1 MTQRYLLTGAQG
13 FIGRHMV
20 SHLLWHS
27 PQSSVLGVGRSPRQD
42 SFFNYSVSC
51 GDRRV
56 PATLPEYLRTAVG
69 PRYRYLSMDITSVDF
84 SAAVCDF
91 RPTKVIHLAAALRG
105 APDELIHQN
114 NVRSTASLL
123 QAIGQCDVE
132 MLLFASSGGVYGKQ
146 DYFPIDETAVV
157 LPLDSYSRSKFASED
172 LVRQFA
178 FQSGVPTAIA
188 RIFNVL
194 GPGQDELH
202 FAGRLASQLTS
213 ILTGKAEPIVRVGP
227 LSSSRDFLDVRD
239 ICFGLSVI
247 LESLHQ
253 GVYNVGS
260 GVETEMR
267 ELLRVFLGAAG
278 LRKDVQIETDAAR
291 IDPVPRHV
299 ANIGRLA
306 GKGFSPQY
314 SLELSCQ
321 EMLAYCARYVHG
333 TPGEK

>member
-1 MTQRYLLTGAQG
+1 MTHRYLLTGAQG

-20 SHLLWHS
+20 SHLLCHS
-27 PQSSVLGVGRSPRQD
+27 SQSTVLGVGRSPQQD

-51 GDRRV
+51 GDGRV
-56 PATLPEYLRTAVG
+56 PAGLPEYLRTAVG
-69 PRYRYLSMDITSVDF
+69 PRYRYVSMDITSVDF
-84 SAAVCDF
+84 TAAVLDF

-105 APDELIHQN
+105 VPDELIFQS

-123 QAIGQCDVE
+123 HAIGQSDVQ

-146 DYFPIDETAVV
+146 DNFPIEETAVV
-157 LPLDSYSRSKFASED
+157 LPLDPYSRSKVASED

-178 FQSGVPTAIA
+178 LQSGVPTAIA

-202 FAGRLASQLTS
+202 FAGRIAGQLAS
-213 ILTGKAEPIVRVGP
+213 ILARKAEPIVRVGL

-239 ICFGLSVI
+239 ICHGLALI
-247 LESLHQ
+247 LESNHP
-253 GVYNVGS
+253 GIYNVGR
-260 GVETEMR
+260 GVETNVG
-267 ELLRVFLGAAG
+267 ELLKVFIDIAG

-291 IDPVPRHV
+291 IDPVPRHI

-306 GKGFSPQY
+306 DNGFVPQY

-321 EMLAYCARYVHG
+321 EMLAYCARYVYG
-333 TPGEK
+333 TA

>member
-1 MTQRYLLTGAQG
+1 
-13 FIGRHMV
+13 
-20 SHLLWHS
+20 
-27 PQSSVLGVGRSPRQD
+27 
-42 SFFNYSVSC
+42 
-51 GDRRV
+51 
-56 PATLPEYLRTAVG
+56 
-69 PRYRYLSMDITSVDF
+69 MDITSVDF
-84 SAAVCDF
+84 APTVLDF

-105 APDELIHQN
+105 VPDELIFQS

-123 QAIGQCDVE
+123 HAIWQSDVE

-146 DYFPIDETAVV
+146 NNFPIEETAVV
-157 LPLDSYSRSKFASED
+157 LPLDSYGRSKLASED

-178 FQSGVPTAIA
+178 LQSGVPTAIA

-202 FAGRLASQLTS
+202 FAGRIAGQLAS
-213 ILTGKAEPIVRVGP
+213 ILARKAEPIVRVGP

-239 ICFGLSVI
+239 ICHGLAVI
-247 LESLHQ
+247 LGSNHQ

-260 GVETEMR
+260 GLETNVG
-267 ELLRVFLGAAG
+267 ELLRVFLDTAD
-278 LRKDVQIETDAAR
+278 LRKDVEIETDATR

-306 GKGFSPQY
+306 DDGFTPQY

-321 EMLAYCARYVHG
+321 EMLAYCARYVYG
-333 TPGEK
+333 AA